1 MLILLYF
8 MMFPTKI
15 VWTEQL
21 FAVKERNKIKKI
33 RCIRSNVSVVEMKI
47 DCGCAADENSGIPF
61 IDV

>member
-1 MLILLYF
+1 